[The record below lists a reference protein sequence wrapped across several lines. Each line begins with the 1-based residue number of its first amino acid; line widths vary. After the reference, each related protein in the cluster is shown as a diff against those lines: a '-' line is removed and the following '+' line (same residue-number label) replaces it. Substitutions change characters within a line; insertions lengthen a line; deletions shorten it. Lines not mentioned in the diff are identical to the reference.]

1 MTERYVIPYDRD
13 FGQFSFREFNYA
25 IHERTF
31 RLAGNNATIGFNP
44 YVSFPQSD
52 THSSRNSLADI
63 NAWRSSR
70 WACAPRSLE
79 NAGPFFA
86 IEENSVLLPDG

>member
-31 RLAGNNATIGFNP
+31 RLAGDNATIGFNP
-44 YVSFPQSD
+44 YVSFPCTIPDHIESLRD
-52 THSSRNSLADI
+52 APTLMPTPTSRVGF
-63 NAWRSSR
+63 
-70 WACAPRSLE
+70 PRG
-79 NAGPFFA
+79 A
-86 IEENSVLLPDG
+86 